1 MFIWQL
7 KHLLLISYDER
18 LLIARRM
25 LLEKE
30 GYKVSSALGFKEAM
44 ANCRDAAFDLVIL
57 GHSIP
62 PPDKGNLIKAF
73 RTSSAAPILSLWQND
88 ECIANSVD
96 YLAFSET
103 PEKLLQNVAAI
114 LSRKTA
120 SQSAESATGDAR

>member
-7 KHLLLISYDER
+7 KHVLLISYDEQ
-18 LLIARRM
+18 LLIARRI

-30 GYKVSSALGFKEAM
+30 GYKVSSALGFKEAI
-44 ANCRDAAFDLVIL
+44 ANCSGGSFDLVVL

-73 RTSSAAPILSLWQND
+73 RVSSGAPILSLWAKD

-96 YLAFSET
+96 YLAFSEA
-103 PEKLLQNVAAI
+103 PDKLLQNVAAI

-120 SQSAESATGDAR
+120 TQTAD